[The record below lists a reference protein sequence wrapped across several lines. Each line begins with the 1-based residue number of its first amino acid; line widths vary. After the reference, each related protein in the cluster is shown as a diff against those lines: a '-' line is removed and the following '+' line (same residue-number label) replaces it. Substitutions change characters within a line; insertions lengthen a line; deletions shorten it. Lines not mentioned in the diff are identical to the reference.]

1 MSDNEPESKRK
12 RIILYSV
19 GLLLIGAVI
28 FFLAEGG
35 SPHKMFDQ
43 VRKSF
48 DATRRSFDQQRRD
61 WEQARR
67 AEEQAQRQAQA
78 ARQSNSK
85 PSVAGSNTNQ

>member
-1 MSDNEPESKRK
+1 MNANEPKSR
-12 RIILYSV
+12 RNRLILYSA
-19 GLLLIGAVI
+19 GLLLMGAVV

-35 SPHKMFDQ
+35 SLHKVFDQ

-48 DATRRSFDQQRRD
+48 DETRRGFDQQRRA

-78 ARQSNSK
+78 ARQKN
-85 PSVAGSNTNQ
+85 PNPAAGINTNQ